1 MSFETITVETN
12 GSVAVIGL
20 NRPSSMNA
28 VCAAMLY
35 DLAEAFEQ
43 LDKDDSV
50 RAIVLK
56 GGASFFAAGTDM
68 SEFSKKESSELVK
81 EGLYGQSAE
90 RISACRK
97 PVIAAV
103 CGYAFGGGLELVL
116 MSDIVIAADN
126 ARFGF
131 PEMTLGVLPQMG
143 GVSMLSRRVGRA
155 RAADMILTGRHIS
168 ADEALACGL
177 ISRIA
182 DSAEVVHEAL
192 LVAERIASMPAAG
205 VSLAKHAIAEAEKG
219 KTDGFS
225 EETLARL
232 SLMSADARE
241 GLSALTEKRA
251 PRFEHK

>member
-12 GSVAVIGL
+12 GSVAVVGL

-35 DLAEAFEQ
+35 DLAEAFGQ
-43 LDKDDSV
+43 LDKEDTV

-56 GGASFFAAGTDM
+56 GGDSFFAAGTDM
-68 SEFSKKESSELVK
+68 SEFSEKESAELVG
-81 EGLYGQSAE
+81 EGLYGRAAE
-90 RISACRK
+90 RIASCRK
-97 PVIAAV
+97 PVVAAV
-103 CGYAFGGGLELVL
+103 SGYAFGGGLELVL

-143 GVSMLSRRVGRA
+143 GVSLLAERVGRA
-155 RAADMILTGRHIS
+155 RAADMVLTGRHIS
-168 ADEALACGL
+168 ADEALACG
-177 ISRIA
+177 IVSRIA
-182 DSAEVVHEAL
+182 DSAEVVREAL
-192 LVAERIASMPAAG
+192 AVAERIASMPAAG
-205 VSLAKHAIAEAEKG
+205 VMLAKRAVCAASRA
-219 KTDGFS
+219 DAARN

-241 GLSALTEKRA
+241 GLAALVEKRA
-251 PRFEHK
+251 PRFAHK